1 MANGKSRI
9 HGVKHARYKETD
21 RISKCSE
28 ELKKLG
34 CKLKEFEDGME
45 IEGGIKS
52 GIVDSHKDHRLAMA
66 FSLIGLKHQIAIEN
80 GEVFAVSFP
89 DYIDLMNKV
98 GLELELVD
106 KLDIKGD

>member
-1 MANGKSRI
+1 
-9 HGVKHARYKETD
+9 
-21 RISKCSE
+21 
-28 ELKKLG
+28 
-34 CKLKEFEDGME
+34 ME
-45 IEGGIKS
+45 IEGGINS

-66 FSLIGLKHQIAIEN
+66 FSLIGLKHPIAIEN